1 MDLPRTR
8 HNPWR
13 GLFLVAGLVACSLCP
28 ASAQIYINPEF
39 LKWFVGEESELIVMD
54 MPKVVTDISWHR
66 GTQPSEDTRIIS
78 YQPPSKTWAPG
89 PEYNS
94 RMNVTSYGNLY
105 FSRAEWGDTG
115 HYTVRVATDREKQT
129 ATALFQVGEPSGK
142 PGLSLNATSV
152 AEYLDPVL
160 ATCHT
165 DATKVLWHV
174 NSRLVSSNDQ
184 MTLSPDNKTLTLH
197 WVRRYDSVQC
207 QIVNFK
213 DEVQRSELIVL
224 SVTYGPYDVSL
235 WSKPQNVFD
244 TIGAEIGSKV
254 EINCTTLS
262 CWPSPKYR
270 WTHNGAPL
278 SYSGHSITLWS
289 LTKEQLGRY
298 RCVLENPA
306 TGLSL
311 YREVIV
317 DRPRDS
323 LQADSSFHL
332 SGYFSGVLIVLTFL
346 GGVSLCGLLAFK
358 LTQLCSAR
366 RNPVLQVPTSD
377 L

>member
-1 MDLPRTR
+1 MDLSRPRYS
-8 HNPWR
+8 PWK
-13 GLFLVAGLVACSLCP
+13 GLFLVAGLVACRLCP

-54 MPKVVTDISWHR
+54 MPENVTDISWHR

-78 YQPPSKTWAPG
+78 YQPPSKTWALG

-94 RMNVTSYGNLY
+94 RMNVTSYGSLY

-115 HYTVRVATDREKQT
+115 HYTVRVATDRENQT
-129 ATALFQVGEPSGK
+129 ATALFQVGEPSSK
-142 PGLSLNATSV
+142 PGLLLNATSI
-152 AEYLDPVL
+152 AEYLDPLL

-174 NSRLVSSNDQ
+174 NYRLVSSNDQ
-184 MTLSPDNKTLTLH
+184 MTLSLDNKTLTLH
-197 WVRRYDSVQC
+197 WVRRYDTVQC
-207 QIVNFK
+207 QIFNFK
-213 DEVQRSELIVL
+213 DEVQRSELIFL
-224 SVTYGPYDVSL
+224 PVTYGPYDVSL

-244 TIGAEIGSKV
+244 TIEAEIGSKV
-254 EINCTTLS
+254 KINCTTLS

-289 LTKEQLGRY
+289 LTREQLGRY
-298 RCVLENPA
+298 RCVLENPT

-317 DRPRDS
+317 DRPWLTS
-323 LQADSSFHL
+323 QIPSGFYLPQSSVILL
-332 SGYFSGVLIVLTFL
+332 SFLIVL
-346 GGVSLCGLLAFK
+346 GGASLFAMLVY
-358 LTQLCSAR
+358 TISHHCSTR
-366 RNPVLQVPTSD
+366 
-377 L
+377 